1 MESLISNVL
10 ILVTVIGILA
20 IAISVI
26 TQVTKTWG
34 FLDKIPTAIQ
44 VYVISLLLTV
54 LVLVIYL
61 QVQNLTFVWYYI
73 VGAILL
79 SFFVS
84 FVTTNGWDQLIV
96 LCKRFYKT
104 PNDMTAAMKT
114 DKTNAAITAEPTTE
128 TEVK

>member
-1 MESLISNVL
+1 MEGLISNVL

-44 VYVISLLLTV
+44 VYVISLILTV
-54 LVLVIYL
+54 LALVIYL

-96 LCKRFYKT
+96 LCKRFYRT
-104 PNDMTAAMKT
+104 PNDITDCLKT
-114 DKTNAAITAEPTTE
+114 DETKTTVNTGSITESE
-128 TEVK
+128 IK

>member
-20 IAISVI
+20 IVISVI

-34 FLDKIPTAIQ
+34 FLDKIPTEIQ

-54 LVLVIYL
+54 LTAVIYL
-61 QVQNLTFVWYYI
+61 QYSRTAFIWYYI

-79 SFFVS
+79 SFFVA
-84 FVTTNGWDQLIV
+84 FVVSNGWDQLIV

-104 PNDMTAAMKT
+104 PSDITAAINKDNTTLST
-114 DKTNAAITAEPTTE
+114 DSTTE

>member
-104 PNDMTAAMKT
+104 PNDITAAMKT

>member
-54 LVLVIYL
+54 LALVIYL
-61 QVQNLTFVWYYI
+61 QVQSLTFVWYYL

-104 PNDMTAAMKT
+104 PDDITAAIKS
-114 DKTNAAITAEPTTE
+114 DATNVTITAEPTTE
-128 TEVK
+128 REVK